1 MKIVA
6 IEIIAEAVPIISG
19 VVILASMNQKPYPII
34 VKTTVSTISHAAPF
48 PASILLIC

>member
-1 MKIVA
+1 MKIIA

-19 VVILASMNQKPYPII
+19 VVILASMNQKPYPTVIE
-34 VKTTVSTISHAAPF
+34 TTVSTTSHAAPF